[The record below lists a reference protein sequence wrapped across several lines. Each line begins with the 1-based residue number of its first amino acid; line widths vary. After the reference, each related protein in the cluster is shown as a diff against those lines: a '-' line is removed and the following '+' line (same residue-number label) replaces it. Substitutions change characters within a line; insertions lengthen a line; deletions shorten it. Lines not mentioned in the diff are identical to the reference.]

1 MGSRA
6 AAGCS
11 VPNARACGQS
21 TYIKKRKR
29 VPYRLGN
36 AEPGSII
43 AYSYLLRVKR
53 VKNRSKKRMQD
64 EMRYCRVVLQSS
76 APFVAAWSGYPVLLL
91 TSLPLYLVLRIE
103 MGLIVVPA
111 RAAVQ
116 VNKFSISRVFWVRA
130 S

>member
-1 MGSRA
+1 
-6 AAGCS
+6 
-11 VPNARACGQS
+11 
-21 TYIKKRKR
+21 
-29 VPYRLGN
+29 
-36 AEPGSII
+36 
-43 AYSYLLRVKR
+43 
-53 VKNRSKKRMQD
+53 MQD
-64 EMRYCRVVLQSS
+64 EMRYCRVVFQSS

>member
-1 MGSRA
+1 
-6 AAGCS
+6 
-11 VPNARACGQS
+11 
-21 TYIKKRKR
+21 
-29 VPYRLGN
+29 
-36 AEPGSII
+36 
-43 AYSYLLRVKR
+43 
-53 VKNRSKKRMQD
+53 MQD